1 MSFVLSPYCPT
12 ILRLEAACNAR
23 DNDQYP
29 CQDGENLVNEKLLLA
44 V

>member
-12 ILRLEAACNAR
+12 ILGLEAACNAH

-29 CQDGENLVNEKLLLA
+29 CQDGENLVHEKLLLA